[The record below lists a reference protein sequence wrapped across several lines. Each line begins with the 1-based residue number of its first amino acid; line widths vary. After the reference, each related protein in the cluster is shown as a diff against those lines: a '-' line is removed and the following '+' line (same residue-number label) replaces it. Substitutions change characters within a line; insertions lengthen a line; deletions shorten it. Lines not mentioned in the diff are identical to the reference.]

1 VRVCVRA
8 CLRVCVCACVCV
20 RACVRVCVCRIKG
33 HQGVAL
39 NDLVYIMTHT
49 KHVCRVQLVQSLP
62 AMVVC
67 VCACRIEGHQ
77 GVAMD
82 DLVYIMTH
90 TKHVCRVQLVQS
102 LPAMVVC
109 VSVRAGLRGT
119 RVWPWM
125 TWCTLRPTQNMS
137 VVCSLYKVCQLWLCA
152 CLCVQD

>member
-1 VRVCVRA
+1 M
-8 CLRVCVCACVCV
+8 
-20 RACVRVCVCRIKG
+20 
-33 HQGVAL
+33 AL

-90 TKHVCRVQLVQS
+90 LARQAEADGFDKVFNAAESATKAIEVCWMYMGVGVGVGVGVG
-102 LPAMVVC
+102 ACVC
-109 VSVRAGLRGT
+109 V
-119 RVWPWM
+119 
-125 TWCTLRPTQNMS
+125 C
-137 VVCSLYKVCQLWLCA
+137 VCVIYCA
-152 CLCVQD
+152 CAY